1 MTEVKQTIT
10 AEDDEDHDDF
20 LVDLMQTILFGDEEV
35 IGEDAEMDIVGDEN
49 GHNGEDEDAL
59 MMVIER
65 LQQSASVAYL
75 IKYTFATLVATIST
89 VTQ

>member
-10 AEDDEDHDDF
+10 AEDDDHDDF
-20 LVDLMQTILFGDEEV
+20 LVDLMQTILFGNEEV
-35 IGEDAEMDIVGDEN
+35 FGEDAEMDIVGDEN